1 MSSPIN
7 VSSGLTAK
15 ATTSADP
22 VELIPATPGVRFTR
36 IRLTNT
42 GAAPCFYNWD
52 GEDGD
57 THWHYCAAGSIPSDQ
72 AVVMENTALRFKR
85 IGATDCTGLY
95 ASAWDDEG

>member
-15 ATTSADP
+15 ATTSAAA

-36 IRLTNT
+36 IRIFNK
-42 GAAPCFYNWD
+42 GAVDGFFNWD

-57 THWHYCAAGSIPSDQ
+57 THWHFCPAGSIPEEH

-85 IGATDCTGLY
+85 AGVTDCTGLY